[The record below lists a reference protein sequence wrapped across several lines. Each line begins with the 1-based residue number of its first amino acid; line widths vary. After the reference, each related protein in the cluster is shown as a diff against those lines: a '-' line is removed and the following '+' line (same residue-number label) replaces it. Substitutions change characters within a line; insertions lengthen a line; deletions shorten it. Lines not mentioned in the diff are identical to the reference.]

1 MSLWSSI
8 RVGRTAGKAAKV
20 YRDVMGKP
28 PSAGDAEYLM
38 NMASL
43 GVDEHNLAF
52 DLLMR
57 ELKAV
62 SYFDVDGS
70 IVIEYPKK
78 NDPLIQK
85 IIQTLN
91 WIMQTQKIRATMIEE
106 LERDLAKI
114 MESK

>member
-20 YRDVMGKP
+20 YRDVMGRP

-57 ELKAV
+57 ELKGK
-62 SYFDVDGS
+62 SYMDVDGS
-70 IVIEYPKK
+70 IVTEYPQK
-78 NDPLIQK
+78 NDPMTQK

-91 WIMQTQKIRATMIEE
+91 WIMQTKKIRETMIAEME
-106 LERDLAKI
+106 SDLAKI
-114 MESK
+114 MGSK